1 MKIATEHKILINN
14 YKKMRED
21 AFFCENP
28 DELKS
33 EIERLVKE
41 GYDRFI
47 TGLIEL
53 FDVNAVEAIQQCQ
66 GSYPD
71 VAFITVIRPEQLAK
85 RFSPNL
91 RQRANDVVSNAEA
104 VIFTSNE
111 FHSKAFYLPH
121 PYLTDTLKLS
131 VVYYNPLGDG
141 GTMYAY
147 KSKEIKSIPLLQAFD
162 QTNPDSPFLRA

>member
-1 MKIATEHKILINN
+1 MKIAKEHKVLINN

-28 DELKS
+28 EELKS

-66 GSYPD
+66 VSYPK
-71 VAFITVIRPEQLAK
+71 VGFITVICSEQLTN
-85 RFSPNL
+85 RFSPSL
-91 RQRANDVVSNAEA
+91 RQRANDAVSNAEA
-104 VIFTSNE
+104 VIFTSKE
-111 FHSKAFYLPH
+111 FHSKAFCLPH
-121 PYLTDTLKLS
+121 PYLTDTLNLS
-131 VVYYNPLGDG
+131 VVYCNPLGDG

-147 KSKEIKSIPLLQAFD
+147 KSKEIKSMPLLQAFD
-162 QTNPDSPFLRA
+162 QTNPDSPFNK